1 MKIQQVIEAG
11 NVRIPI
17 VHVSDAGMN
26 ITKANLYLVGSQ
38 RITINIQRDKLMC
51 RVGGGYEE
59 FGEYLLRNHRQEER
73 KLVILMIKTQES
85 LEWVVSAL
93 IAGRKQIRN
102 VLKENNEAAQKEMKK
117 SRSAIKNWR
126 QMKTTTSTAKLLR
139 DTSPMMEIQPKTLT
153 PSRSTSGFTFPKF
166 NASR

>member
-1 MKIQQVIEAG
+1 
-11 NVRIPI
+11 
-17 VHVSDAGMN
+17 
-26 ITKANLYLVGSQ
+26 
-38 RITINIQRDKLMC
+38 MC

-117 SRSAIKNWR
+117 SRSAIKGWR

-139 DTSPMMEIQPKTLT
+139 DTSPMIEM
-153 PSRSTSGFTFPKF
+153 
-166 NASR
+166 

>member
-1 MKIQQVIEAG
+1 MGFTVEQIDEQCDQLFGEVPPIQFIPRQNRELDMKMQQVLQAG

-17 VHVSDAGMN
+17 VHVGDASMN
-26 ITKANLYLVGSQ
+26 ISRANLYLVGSQ
-38 RITINIQRDKLMC
+38 RITINIQRDKVMC

-73 KLVILMIKTQES
+73 KLVVLMIKTQES

-102 VLKENNEAAQKEMKK
+102 VLKENNEAAQKELKK
-117 SRSAIKNWR
+117 SKSATRHWR
-126 QMKTTTSTAKLLR
+126 
-139 DTSPMMEIQPKTLT
+139 
-153 PSRSTSGFTFPKF
+153 
-166 NASR
+166 